1 MSDITQDEF
10 VLGEAMHA
18 LARRLWPLNR
28 SLTGEGVRQTL
39 AILSEYLPGLQVHE
53 IPSGSACFD
62 WTVPREWRVREA
74 WVKNAAGEKVIDFA
88 ANNLHLMGYSTP
100 VAAEMPLAELQ
111 AHLHSLPES
120 PEAIPYVTSYYQERW
135 GFCLSQ
141 FERDRLAPGHYQ
153 VHIDSELFAGSL
165 SYGELRIPGET
176 DREILLST
184 YVCHPSMANNELSG
198 PCVVTWLARWL
209 LEQSTEQPT
218 RRYGYRIL
226 FLPETIGSICY
237 LSRHLEE
244 LKARVAAGFV
254 VTCVGDERTYSY
266 LPSRQG
272 DSLADRVALH
282 VLRHTDP
289 GFQRFTFLDRGSD
302 ERQYCS
308 PGVDLPVCSL
318 MRSKYATY
326 PEYHTSLDD
335 LNLVTPAGLEGGYT
349 ALRRALECL
358 EQDCIPRATTPCE
371 PQLGKRGLYP
381 TLSTRESGLQVRD
394 MMNLLAY
401 ADGRLSLLEI
411 AEIIQVPMWTLVP
424 LARKLAEHG
433 LLEIRRTEDKEMA

>member
-1 MSDITQDEF
+1 MTP
-10 VLGEAMHA
+10 GEAMYA
-18 LARRLWPLNR
+18 LAQRLWPLNR
-28 SLTGEGVRQTL
+28 SLSGEGVRQTL
-39 AILSEYLPGLQVHE
+39 GVLSEYLPGLQVHE
-53 IPSGSACFD
+53 IPSGTTCFD
-62 WTVPREWRVREA
+62 WIAPQEWRVREA

-88 ANNLHLMGYSTP
+88 VNNLHLMGYSVP
-100 VAAEMPLAELQ
+100 VDAEMPLDALQ
-111 AHLHSLPES
+111 AHLYSLPAQ
-120 PEAIPYVTSYYQERW
+120 PTAIPYVTSYYAERW

-141 FERDRLAPGHYQ
+141 HARERWAPGNYR

-165 SYGELRIPGET
+165 SYGELLIPGDT

-198 PCVVTWLARWL
+198 PCVTTWLARWL
-209 LEQSTEQPT
+209 QKRPT

-237 LSRHLEE
+237 LSRHLEA
-244 LKARVAAGFV
+244 LKARVTAGFV
-254 VTCVGDERTYSY
+254 VTCVGDERAYSY
-266 LPSRQG
+266 LPSRAG

-289 GFQRFTFLDRGSD
+289 DFKRYTFLDRGSD

-318 MRSKYATY
+318 MRSKYGSY

-335 LNLVTPAGLEGGYT
+335 LTLVTAAGLEGGYT

-358 EQDCIPRATTPCE
+358 EQDCIPRATTLCE
-371 PQLGKRGLYP
+371 PQLGRRGLYP
-381 TLSTRESGLQVRD
+381 TLSMRGSGLDVRD
-394 MMNLLAY
+394 TMNLLAY
-401 ADGRLSLLEI
+401 SDGRLSLLEI
-411 AEIIQVPMWTLVP
+411 ATLLDVPMWTLHP
-424 LARKLAEHG
+424 LACRLAEQG
-433 LLEIRRTEDKEMA
+433 LLDLRPTAQSSLIPQLTAHFPP